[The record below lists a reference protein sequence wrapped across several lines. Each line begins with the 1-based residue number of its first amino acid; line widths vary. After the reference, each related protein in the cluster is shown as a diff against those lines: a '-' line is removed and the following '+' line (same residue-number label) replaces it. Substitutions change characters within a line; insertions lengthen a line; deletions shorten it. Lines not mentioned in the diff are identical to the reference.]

1 MAGLIVERSQGI
13 NEHPA
18 SNDIRGDSGHA
29 REARPIQPVAV
40 ARPSPVPTARER
52 SRWRSSSRAIG
63 LASAIALLLGLCL
76 LVAWGF
82 HMIEDGIKEHL
93 AARTAL
99 YLEGFVEP
107 VLQDAERNAP
117 LSEATVVKL
126 DAVFEKYGARLDIV
140 LARIWGPDGVII
152 YSTDKAQIGRRLQ
165 VTRRMQRAWA
175 DSVEVG
181 FKNDHI
187 DHPWPSVNPNVVE
200 IYVPVHQTETGE
212 VIAIAELYAIAA
224 YPQDGMSRLHFGTW
238 IATAI
243 VCLLAIGGLLA
254 MVAKSSRTIER
265 QRDALAVRIQDLSEL
280 LQQNEALRVRVQQA
294 SRRWAEGIELHLCR
308 LGTDLHDGPAQLL
321 ALGLLKL
328 DRILDTAK
336 SSPED
341 RVDIRG
347 VLSDAMVEIREIS
360 GGLALPEIKESS
372 LEEALK
378 LIIAAHERRTSTIVS
393 VKISTKTVDLSHP
406 VKLCL
411 CRFVQEGL
419 GNAYRHA
426 GGVGQRVVGTWTDK
440 LVVIEVS
447 DQGKGFDTFQPKVDR
462 SALGLVGLR
471 NRIESLGGHMTIKS
485 ELGKGTRLTAY
496 LSIGS

>member
-1 MAGLIVERSQGI
+1 MA
-13 NEHPA
+13 
-18 SNDIRGDSGHA
+18 
-29 REARPIQPVAV
+29 
-40 ARPSPVPTARER
+40 
-52 SRWRSSSRAIG
+52 
-63 LASAIALLLGLCL
+63 LCL

-99 YLEGFVEP
+99 YFEGFVEP
-107 VLQDAERNAP
+107 VLQNVDRDAA
-117 LSEATVVKL
+117 LSDEAVTKL
-126 DAVFEKYGARLDIV
+126 DAVFEKYGTRLDIV
-140 LARIWGPDGVII
+140 LARIWGPDGIII

-165 VTRRMQRAWA
+165 VTKRMQRTWN

-181 FKNDHI
+181 FKNDHT
-187 DHPWPSVNPNVVE
+187 DDPWPSANPSVVE
-200 IYVPVHQTETGE
+200 IYVPIHKTDTGE

-238 IATAI
+238 IATVV
-243 VCLLAIGGLLA
+243 VCLLSIAGLLA
-254 MVAKSSRTIER
+254 MVARSSRTIER
-265 QRDALAVRIQDLSEL
+265 QRDALAIRIRDLSEL
-280 LQQNEALRVRVQQA
+280 LRQNEALRVRVQQA
-294 SRRWAEGIELHLCR
+294 SRRWAEGVELHLCR

-328 DRILDTAK
+328 DRILDLAK
-336 SSPED
+336 APPED
-341 RVDIRG
+341 RTDIRG

-372 LEEALK
+372 LEEALR
-378 LIIAAHERRTSTIVS
+378 LIVSAHERRTSTSVS
-393 VKISTKTVDLSHP
+393 VKMSTKAVDLSHP

-419 GNAYRHA
+419 GNAFRHA
-426 GGVGQRVVGTWTDK
+426 GGVKQSVVGTWTEK
-440 LVVIEVS
+440 LIVIEVS
-447 DQGKGFDTFQPKVDR
+447 DQGKGFDALRPRVDR

-471 NRIESLGGHMTIKS
+471 NRIESLGGHMAIKS

-496 LSIGS
+496 LSVSS